1 LAITFDDIMKL
12 SMPKKLGFLVIII
25 LLIVLVMGQYLLLPA
40 YQKLDAKDK
49 EYTKL
54 EQDLNEKKRVAQ
66 DPKVFEAK
74 LESVRKDLEIK
85 KAQLPDKKEIPQ
97 LLTTISSL
105 GKESGLNFILFRPK
119 PESPKEF
126 YSEIP
131 VEIKVE
137 GGYHEVAGFFSRVG
151 NLDRIV
157 NISNVVMEKPQE
169 EGEKMV
175 VTTSCLATTFM
186 FIETPA
192 AKEELNKKEKPRKR
206 TKQKG
211 KTKEE

>member
-1 LAITFDDIMKL
+1 MTITFDDIMKL
-12 SMPKKLGFLVIII
+12 STPKKLGILGIII
-25 LLIVLVMGQYLLLPA
+25 LLIVLVLGQYLLLPA
-40 YQKLDAKDK
+40 YEKLDAKDQ

-74 LESVRKDLEIK
+74 LESVKRDLEIK

-105 GKESGLNFILFRPK
+105 GKESGLSFLLFRPK
-119 PESPKEF
+119 PEVPKEF
-126 YSEIP
+126 YAEIP

-137 GGYHEVAGFFSRVG
+137 GGYHEVASFFSRVG

-157 NISNVVMEKPQE
+157 NITNVIMEKPKDQS
-169 EGEKMV
+169 GKMIL
-175 VTTSCLATTFM
+175 TTSCLATTFM
-186 FIETPA
+186 FIETPV
-192 AKEELNKKEKPRKR
+192 AKEEPSKNKNQRK
-206 TKQKG
+206 K
-211 KTKEE
+211 

>member
-1 LAITFDDIMKL
+1 MAITFEDIMKL
-12 SMPKKLGFLVIII
+12 STPKKLGILGIVILI
-25 LLIVLVMGQYLLLPA
+25 IVLVSSQYLLIPA
-40 YQKLDAKDK
+40 YQKLDSKNQ

-74 LESVRKDLEIK
+74 LESVKRDLEIK

-105 GKESGLNFILFRPK
+105 GKESGLNFLLFRPK
-119 PESPKEF
+119 PEVPKEF
-126 YSEIP
+126 YAEIP
-131 VEIKVE
+131 VEVKVE
-137 GGYHEVAGFFSRVG
+137 GGYHEVASFFSRVG

-157 NISNVVMEKPQE
+157 NITNVAMEKPKD
-169 EGEKMV
+169 EGEKILL
-175 VTTSCLATTFM
+175 TTSCLATTFM

-192 AKEELNKKEKPRKR
+192 VKEEPSKTKKPRK
-206 TKQKG
+206 K
-211 KTKEE
+211 

>member
-1 LAITFDDIMKL
+1 MKL
-12 SMPKKLGFLVIII
+12 STPKKLGILGIII
-25 LLIVLVMGQYLLLPA
+25 LLIVLVLGQYLLLPA
-40 YQKLDAKDK
+40 YEKLDAKDQ

-74 LESVRKDLEIK
+74 LESVKRDLEIK

-105 GKESGLNFILFRPK
+105 GKESGLSFLLFRPK
-119 PESPKEF
+119 PEVPKEF
-126 YSEIP
+126 YAEIP

-137 GGYHEVAGFFSRVG
+137 GGYHEVASFFSRVG

-157 NISNVVMEKPQE
+157 NITNVIMEKPKDQ
-169 EGEKMV
+169 GGKMIL
-175 VTTSCLATTFM
+175 TTSCLATTFM
-186 FIETPA
+186 FIETPV
-192 AKEELNKKEKPRKR
+192 AKEEPSKNKNQRK
-206 TKQKG
+206 K
-211 KTKEE
+211 

>member
-1 LAITFDDIMKL
+1 MKL
-12 SMPKKLGFLVIII
+12 STPKKLGILGIII
-25 LLIVLVMGQYLLLPA
+25 LLIVLVLGQYLLLPA
-40 YQKLDAKDK
+40 YEKLDAKDQ

-74 LESVRKDLEIK
+74 LESVKRDLEIK

-105 GKESGLNFILFRPK
+105 GKESGLSFLLFRPK
-119 PESPKEF
+119 PEVPKEF
-126 YSEIP
+126 YAEIP

-137 GGYHEVAGFFSRVG
+137 GGYHEVASFFSRVG

-157 NISNVVMEKPQE
+157 NITNVIMEKPKDQS
-169 EGEKMV
+169 GKMIL
-175 VTTSCLATTFM
+175 TTSCLATTFM
-186 FIETPA
+186 FIETPV
-192 AKEELNKKEKPRKR
+192 AKEEPSKNKNQRK
-206 TKQKG
+206 K
-211 KTKEE
+211 

>member
-1 LAITFDDIMKL
+1 MKL
-12 SMPKKLGFLVIII
+12 STPKKLGILGVIIF
-25 LLIVLVMGQYLLLPA
+25 LIVLVLGQYLLLPA
-40 YQKLDAKDK
+40 YEKLDAKDQ

-74 LESVRKDLEIK
+74 LESVKRDLEIK

-105 GKESGLNFILFRPK
+105 GKESGLNFLLFRPK
-119 PESPKEF
+119 PEVPKEF
-126 YSEIP
+126 YAEIP

-137 GGYHEVAGFFSRVG
+137 GSYHEVASFFSRVG

-157 NISNVVMEKPQE
+157 NITNVIMEKPKDQ
-169 EGEKMV
+169 GGKMIL
-175 VTTSCLATTFM
+175 TTSCLATTFM
-186 FIETPA
+186 FIETPV
-192 AKEELNKKEKPRKR
+192 AKEEPSKI
-206 TKQKG
+206 
-211 KTKEE
+211 KTKRKK

>member
-1 LAITFDDIMKL
+1 MKL
-12 SMPKKLGFLVIII
+12 STPKKLGILGIII
-25 LLIVLVMGQYLLLPA
+25 LLIVLVLGQYLLLPA
-40 YQKLDAKDK
+40 YEKLDAKDQ

-74 LESVRKDLEIK
+74 LESVKRDLEIK

-105 GKESGLNFILFRPK
+105 GKESGLSFLLFRPK
-119 PESPKEF
+119 PEVPKEF
-126 YSEIP
+126 YAEIP

-137 GGYHEVAGFFSRVG
+137 GGYHEVASFFSRVG

-157 NISNVVMEKPQE
+157 NITNVIMEKPKDQ
-169 EGEKMV
+169 GGTMIL
-175 VTTSCLATTFM
+175 TTSCLATTFM
-186 FIETPA
+186 FIETPV
-192 AKEELNKKEKPRKR
+192 AKEEPSKNKNQRK
-206 TKQKG
+206 K
-211 KTKEE
+211 

>member
-1 LAITFDDIMKL
+1 MKL
-12 SMPKKLGFLVIII
+12 STPKKLGILGIII
-25 LLIVLVMGQYLLLPA
+25 LLIVLVLGQYLLLPA
-40 YQKLDAKDK
+40 YEKLDAKDQ

-74 LESVRKDLEIK
+74 LESVKRDLEIK

-105 GKESGLNFILFRPK
+105 GKESGLNFLLFRPK
-119 PESPKEF
+119 PEVPKEF
-126 YSEIP
+126 YAEIP

-137 GGYHEVAGFFSRVG
+137 GGYHEVASFFSRVG

-157 NISNVVMEKPQE
+157 NITNVIMEKPKDQS
-169 EGEKMV
+169 GKMIL
-175 VTTSCLATTFM
+175 TTSCLATTFM
-186 FIETPA
+186 FIETPV
-192 AKEELNKKEKPRKR
+192 AKEEPSKN
-206 TKQKG
+206 
-211 KTKEE
+211 KTKRKK

>member
-1 LAITFDDIMKL
+1 LTITFDDIMKL
-12 SMPKKLGFLVIII
+12 STPKKLGILGIII
-25 LLIVLVMGQYLLLPA
+25 LLIVLVLGQYLLLPA
-40 YQKLDAKDK
+40 YEKLDAKDQ

-74 LESVRKDLEIK
+74 LESVKRDLEIK

-105 GKESGLNFILFRPK
+105 GKESGLSFLLFRPK
-119 PESPKEF
+119 PEVPKEF
-126 YSEIP
+126 YAEIP

-137 GGYHEVAGFFSRVG
+137 GGYHEVASFFSRVG

-157 NISNVVMEKPQE
+157 NITNVIMEKPKDQ
-169 EGEKMV
+169 GGKMIL
-175 VTTSCLATTFM
+175 TTSCLATTFM
-186 FIETPA
+186 FIETPV
-192 AKEELNKKEKPRKR
+192 AKEEPSKI
-206 TKQKG
+206 
-211 KTKEE
+211 KTKRKK

>member
-1 LAITFDDIMKL
+1 MTITFDDIMKL
-12 SMPKKLGFLVIII
+12 STPKKLGILGIII
-25 LLIVLVMGQYLLLPA
+25 LLIVLVLGQYLLLPA
-40 YQKLDAKDK
+40 YEKLDAKDQ

-74 LESVRKDLEIK
+74 LESVKRDLEIK

-105 GKESGLNFILFRPK
+105 GKESGLSFLLFRPK
-119 PESPKEF
+119 PEVPKEF
-126 YSEIP
+126 YAEIP

-137 GGYHEVAGFFSRVG
+137 GGYHEVASFFSRVG

-157 NISNVVMEKPQE
+157 NITNVIMEKPKDQ
-169 EGEKMV
+169 GGKMIL
-175 VTTSCLATTFM
+175 TTSCLATTFM
-186 FIETPA
+186 FIETPV
-192 AKEELNKKEKPRKR
+192 AKEEPSKNKNQRK
-206 TKQKG
+206 K
-211 KTKEE
+211 

>member
-1 LAITFDDIMKL
+1 LAITFEDIMRL
-12 SMPKKLGFLVIII
+12 STPKKLGILGIII
-25 LLIVLVMGQYLLLPA
+25 LLIVLVSSQYLLLPA
-40 YQKLDAKDK
+40 YQKLDSKNQ

-74 LESVRKDLEIK
+74 LESVKRDLEIK

-105 GKESGLNFILFRPK
+105 GKESGLNFLLFRPK
-119 PESPKEF
+119 PEVPKDF
-126 YSEIP
+126 YAEIP
-131 VEIKVE
+131 VEVKVE
-137 GGYHEVAGFFSRVG
+137 GGYHEVASFFSRVG

-157 NISNVVMEKPQE
+157 NITNVIMEKPKD
-169 EGEKMV
+169 EGEKIIL
-175 VTTSCLATTFM
+175 TTSCLATTFM

-192 AKEELNKKEKPRKR
+192 AKEEPSKNKKPRK
-206 TKQKG
+206 K
-211 KTKEE
+211 

>member
-1 LAITFDDIMKL
+1 MTITFDDIMKL
-12 SMPKKLGFLVIII
+12 STPKKLGILGIII
-25 LLIVLVMGQYLLLPA
+25 LLIVLVLGQYLLLPA
-40 YQKLDAKDK
+40 YEKLDAKDQ

-74 LESVRKDLEIK
+74 LESVKRDLEIK

-105 GKESGLNFILFRPK
+105 GKESGLSFLLFRPK
-119 PESPKEF
+119 PEVPKEF
-126 YSEIP
+126 YAEIP

-137 GGYHEVAGFFSRVG
+137 GGYHEVASFFSRVG

-157 NISNVVMEKPQE
+157 NITNVIMEKPKDQ
-169 EGEKMV
+169 GGKMIL
-175 VTTSCLATTFM
+175 TTSCLATTFM
-186 FIETPA
+186 FIETPV
-192 AKEELNKKEKPRKR
+192 AKEEPSKI
-206 TKQKG
+206 
-211 KTKEE
+211 KTKRKK

>member
-1 LAITFDDIMKL
+1 LTITFDDIMKL
-12 SMPKKLGFLVIII
+12 STPKKLGILGIII
-25 LLIVLVMGQYLLLPA
+25 LLIVLVLGQYLLLPA
-40 YQKLDAKDK
+40 YEKRDAKDQ

-74 LESVRKDLEIK
+74 LESVKRDLEIK

-105 GKESGLNFILFRPK
+105 GKESGLSFLLFRPK
-119 PESPKEF
+119 PEVPKEF
-126 YSEIP
+126 YAEIP

-137 GGYHEVAGFFSRVG
+137 GGYHEVASFFSRVG

-157 NISNVVMEKPQE
+157 NITNVIMEKPKDQ
-169 EGEKMV
+169 GGKMIL
-175 VTTSCLATTFM
+175 TTSCLATTFM
-186 FIETPA
+186 FIETPVV
-192 AKEELNKKEKPRKR
+192 KEEPSKI
-206 TKQKG
+206 
-211 KTKEE
+211 KTKRKK

>member
-1 LAITFDDIMKL
+1 MNL
-12 SMPKKLGFLVIII
+12 STPKKLGILGIII
-25 LLIVLVMGQYLLLPA
+25 LLIVLVLGQYLLLPA
-40 YQKLDAKDK
+40 YEKLDAKDQ

-74 LESVRKDLEIK
+74 LESVKRDLEIK

-105 GKESGLNFILFRPK
+105 GKESGLNFLLFRPK
-119 PESPKEF
+119 PEVPKEF
-126 YSEIP
+126 YAEIP

-137 GGYHEVAGFFSRVG
+137 GGYHEVASFFSRVG

-157 NISNVVMEKPQE
+157 NITNVIMEKPKD
-169 EGEKMV
+169 EGEKIIL
-175 VTTSCLATTFM
+175 TTSCLATTFM

-192 AKEELNKKEKPRKR
+192 AKEEPSKNKKPRK
-206 TKQKG
+206 K
-211 KTKEE
+211 

>member
-1 LAITFDDIMKL
+1 MAITFDDIMKL
-12 SMPKKLGFLVIII
+12 STPKKLGILGIII
-25 LLIVLVMGQYLLLPA
+25 LLIVLVLGQYLLLPA
-40 YQKLDAKDK
+40 YAKLDAKDQ

-74 LESVRKDLEIK
+74 LESVKRDLEIK

-105 GKESGLNFILFRPK
+105 GKESGLNFLLFRPK
-119 PESPKEF
+119 PEVPKEF
-126 YSEIP
+126 YAEIP

-137 GGYHEVAGFFSRVG
+137 GGYHEVASFFSKVG

-157 NISNVVMEKPQE
+157 NITNVSMERPKDQ
-169 EGEKMV
+169 GGRMIL
-175 VTTSCLATTFM
+175 TTSCLATTFM
-186 FIETPA
+186 FIETPV
-192 AKEELNKKEKPRKR
+192 AKEEPSKN
-206 TKQKG
+206 
-211 KTKEE
+211 KTKRKK

>member
-1 LAITFDDIMKL
+1 MKL
-12 SMPKKLGFLVIII
+12 STPKKLGILGIII
-25 LLIVLVMGQYLLLPA
+25 LLIVLVLGQYLLLPA
-40 YQKLDAKDK
+40 YEKLDAKDQ

-74 LESVRKDLEIK
+74 LESVKKDLEIK

-105 GKESGLNFILFRPK
+105 GKESGLNFLLFRPK
-119 PESPKEF
+119 PEVPKEF
-126 YSEIP
+126 YAEIP

-137 GGYHEVAGFFSRVG
+137 GGYHEVASFFSRVG

-157 NISNVVMEKPQE
+157 NITNVIMEKPKDQ
-169 EGEKMV
+169 GGKMIL
-175 VTTSCLATTFM
+175 TTSCLATTFM
-186 FIETPA
+186 FIETPV
-192 AKEELNKKEKPRKR
+192 AKEEPSKI
-206 TKQKG
+206 
-211 KTKEE
+211 KTKRKK

>member
-1 LAITFDDIMKL
+1 MAITFDDIMKL
-12 SMPKKLGFLVIII
+12 STPKKLGILGIII
-25 LLIVLVMGQYLLLPA
+25 LLIVLVLGQYLLLPA
-40 YQKLDAKDK
+40 YEKLDAKDQ

-74 LESVRKDLEIK
+74 LESVKRDLEIK

-105 GKESGLNFILFRPK
+105 GKESGLSFLLFRPK
-119 PESPKEF
+119 PEVPKEF
-126 YSEIP
+126 YAEIP

-137 GGYHEVAGFFSRVG
+137 GGYHEVASFFSRVG

-157 NISNVVMEKPQE
+157 NITNVIMEKPKDQ
-169 EGEKMV
+169 GGKMIL
-175 VTTSCLATTFM
+175 TTSCLATTFM
-186 FIETPA
+186 FIETPV
-192 AKEELNKKEKPRKR
+192 AKEEPSKN
-206 TKQKG
+206 
-211 KTKEE
+211 KTKRKK

>member
-12 SMPKKLGFLVIII
+12 STPKKLGILGIII
-25 LLIVLVMGQYLLLPA
+25 LLIVLVLGQYLLLPA
-40 YQKLDAKDK
+40 YEKLDAKDQ

-74 LESVRKDLEIK
+74 LESVKRDLEIK

-105 GKESGLNFILFRPK
+105 GKESGLSFLLFRPK
-119 PESPKEF
+119 PEVPKEF
-126 YSEIP
+126 YAEIP

-137 GGYHEVAGFFSRVG
+137 GGYHEVASFFSRVG
-151 NLDRIV
+151 NLNRIV
-157 NISNVVMEKPQE
+157 NINNVIMEKPKDQ
-169 EGEKMV
+169 GGKMIL
-175 VTTSCLATTFM
+175 TTSCLATTFM
-186 FIETPA
+186 FIETPV
-192 AKEELNKKEKPRKR
+192 AKEEPSKI
-206 TKQKG
+206 
-211 KTKEE
+211 KTKRKK

>member
-1 LAITFDDIMKL
+1 LTITFDDIMKL
-12 SMPKKLGFLVIII
+12 STPKKLGILGIII
-25 LLIVLVMGQYLLLPA
+25 LLIVLVLGQYLLLPA
-40 YQKLDAKDK
+40 YEKLDAKDQ

-74 LESVRKDLEIK
+74 LESVKRDLEIK

-105 GKESGLNFILFRPK
+105 GKESGLSFLLFRPK
-119 PESPKEF
+119 PEVPKEF
-126 YSEIP
+126 YAEIP

-137 GGYHEVAGFFSRVG
+137 GGYHEVASFFSRVG

-157 NISNVVMEKPQE
+157 NITNVIMEKPKDQ
-169 EGEKMV
+169 GGKMIL
-175 VTTSCLATTFM
+175 TTSCLATTFM
-186 FIETPA
+186 FIETPV
-192 AKEELNKKEKPRKR
+192 AKEEPSKNKNQRK
-206 TKQKG
+206 K
-211 KTKEE
+211 

>member
-1 LAITFDDIMKL
+1 MKL
-12 SMPKKLGFLVIII
+12 STPKKLGILGIII
-25 LLIVLVMGQYLLLPA
+25 LLIVLVLGQYLLLPA
-40 YQKLDAKDK
+40 YEKLDAKDQ

-74 LESVRKDLEIK
+74 LESVKRDLEIK

-105 GKESGLNFILFRPK
+105 GKESGLSFLLFRPK
-119 PESPKEF
+119 PEVPKEF
-126 YSEIP
+126 YAEIP

-137 GGYHEVAGFFSRVG
+137 GGYHEVASFFSRVG

-157 NISNVVMEKPQE
+157 NITNVIMEKPKDQ
-169 EGEKMV
+169 GGKMIL
-175 VTTSCLATTFM
+175 TTSCLATTFM
-186 FIETPA
+186 FIETPV
-192 AKEELNKKEKPRKR
+192 AKEEPSKSKNQRKK
-206 TKQKG
+206 
-211 KTKEE
+211 

>member
-1 LAITFDDIMKL
+1 MKL
-12 SMPKKLGFLVIII
+12 STPKKLGILGIII
-25 LLIVLVMGQYLLLPA
+25 LLIVLVLGQYLLLPA
-40 YQKLDAKDK
+40 YEKLDAKDQ

-74 LESVRKDLEIK
+74 LESVKRDLEIK

-105 GKESGLNFILFRPK
+105 GKESGLNFLLFRPK
-119 PESPKEF
+119 PEVPKEF
-126 YSEIP
+126 YAEIP

-137 GGYHEVAGFFSRVG
+137 GGYHEVASFFSRVG

-157 NISNVVMEKPQE
+157 NITNVIMEKPKDQ
-169 EGEKMV
+169 GGKMIL
-175 VTTSCLATTFM
+175 TTSCLATTFM
-186 FIETPA
+186 FIETPV
-192 AKEELNKKEKPRKR
+192 AKEEPSKNKN
-206 TKQKG
+206 QK
-211 KTKEE
+211 KKITTDFSTL